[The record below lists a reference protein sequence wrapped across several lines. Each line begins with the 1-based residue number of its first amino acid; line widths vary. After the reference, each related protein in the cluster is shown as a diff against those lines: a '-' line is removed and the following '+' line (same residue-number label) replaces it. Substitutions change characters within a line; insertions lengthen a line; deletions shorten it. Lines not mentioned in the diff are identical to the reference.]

1 MEQERI
7 AEVQAQEVVVD
18 PQQKSVESESEQQQ
32 NQVALLQQEVET
44 KDNQLQEVIGLVKYL
59 VAATADIDLK
69 NMSITELQ
77 NQITLIKSLTGKLDA
92 IKDEYLDE
100 QKQKLNDFLA
110 KLEEELDS
118 RFGEENVED
127 AKDDLVSFWSKYGSK
142 IWEAVKFVAI
152 AIIIIKLIF

>member
-1 MEQERI
+1 M
-7 AEVQAQEVVVD
+7 
-18 PQQKSVESESEQQQ
+18 EQQQ
-32 NQVALLQQEVET
+32 NQVALLQQEVKT
-44 KDNQLQEVIGLVKYL
+44 KDNQLQEVIGLVKDL
-59 VAATADIDLK
+59 VAAIADIDLK

-100 QKQKLNDFLA
+100 QKQKLNEFLA

-142 IWEAVKFVAI
+142 IWEAVKFVVI

>member
-1 MEQERI
+1 M
-7 AEVQAQEVVVD
+7 
-18 PQQKSVESESEQQQ
+18 EQQQ
-32 NQVALLQQEVET
+32 NQVVLLQQEVET
-44 KDNQLQEVIGLVKYL
+44 KNNQLQEVIGLVKDL
-59 VAATADIDLK
+59 VAAIADIDLK

-77 NQITLIKSLTGKLDA
+77 NQITLIKSLTSKLDA

-100 QKQKLNDFLA
+100 QKQKLNEFLA

-142 IWEAVKFVAI
+142 IWEAVKFVSI

>member
-1 MEQERI
+1 M
-7 AEVQAQEVVVD
+7 V
-18 PQQKSVESESEQQQ
+18 
-32 NQVALLQQEVET
+32 
-44 KDNQLQEVIGLVKYL
+44 KDL

-100 QKQKLNDFLA
+100 QKKKLNDFLA

-142 IWEAVKFVAI
+142 IWEAIKFVAI

>member
-1 MEQERI
+1 MEQDQVT
-7 AEVQAQEVVVD
+7 EVHAQEVVVD
-18 PQQKSVESESEQQQ
+18 PQKKSVESELEQQQ
-32 NQVALLQQEVET
+32 NQVVLLQQEVET
-44 KDNQLQEVIGLVKYL
+44 KNNQLQEVIGLVKDL
-59 VAATADIDLK
+59 VAAIADIDLK

-77 NQITLIKSLTGKLDA
+77 NQVDLIKTITGKLDG

-100 QKQKLNDFLA
+100 QKQKLNEFLA
-110 KLEEELDS
+110 KVEAELDS